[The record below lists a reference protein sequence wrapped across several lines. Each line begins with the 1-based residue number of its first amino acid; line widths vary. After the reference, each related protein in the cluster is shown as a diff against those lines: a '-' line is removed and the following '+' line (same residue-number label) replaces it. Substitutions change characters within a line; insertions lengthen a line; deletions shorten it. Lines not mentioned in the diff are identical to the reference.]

1 MTRLVLMSIDRL
13 IEQHQKC
20 VRAARSGAEIFDHT
34 LAAAGELGFNR
45 LAIVH
50 ASWFIRP
57 GQRLIFLHNFG
68 EWGHIFVARRYYR
81 HDPALFLSQR
91 TNRPFSWRHMRQVLP
106 ADPAQSRILREA
118 GHHGLR
124 VGFTIPVAVP
134 GEPTGCCS
142 FATDA
147 DALPVASLCRAA
159 AWIADEAF
167 AEARRIHGYPGSIGE
182 TAPHLSPR
190 RLECLR
196 WAVIGRTDTQIAL
209 IMNTKVSTIR
219 SYMADLRRM
228 FGVCSR
234 TELARAAQRAGLIGL
249 EDAIP

>member
-1 MTRLVLMSIDRL
+1 MPLDRL
-13 IEQHQKC
+13 IEQHAQL
-20 VRAARSGAEIFDHT
+20 VRTARSGVQIRAYT
-34 LAAAGELGFNR
+34 LDAARELGFNR

-57 GQRLIFLHNFG
+57 GRRLISLHNFETWG
-68 EWGHIFVARRYYR
+68 EIFISRKYYL
-81 HDPALFLSQR
+81 HDPALLASQL
-91 TNRPFSWRHMRQVLP
+91 TNRPFAWQQIRRIITP
-106 ADPAQSRILREA
+106 GPTQSRILSESSR
-118 GHHGLR
+118 HGLR
-124 VGFTIPVAVP
+124 VGFTVPVSVP
-134 GEPTGCCS
+134 SEPAGCCS

-147 DALPVASLCRAA
+147 NELPPPSFCRAA
-159 AWIADEAF
+159 AWIAEEAF
-167 AEARRIHGYPGSIGE
+167 AEARRIYGYPVPVDE

-196 WAVIGRTDTQIAL
+196 WAVIGRTDTQIAM
-209 IMNTKVSTIR
+209 IMNAKVSTIR
-219 SYMADLRRM
+219 SYMADLRRL

>member
-1 MTRLVLMSIDRL
+1 MPIDRL
-13 IEQHQKC
+13 IEQHRKR
-20 VRAARSGAEIFDHT
+20 VRAAWSGKEVFDHT

-50 ASWFIRP
+50 AIWFVSP
-57 GQRLIFLHNFG
+57 GSRLIFLHNFD
-68 EWGHIFVARRYYR
+68 EWGDIFIAREYYR
-81 HDPALFLSQR
+81 RDPALFLSQR
-91 TNRPFSWRHMRQVLP
+91 TNRPFSWRDMRRTLP
-106 ADPAQSRILREA
+106 TDPVQARILSEA

-124 VGFTIPVAVP
+124 VGFTVPVAVP
-134 GEPTGCCS
+134 YEPAGCCS

-147 DALPVASLCRAA
+147 SELPPASLCRAA
-159 AWIADEAF
+159 TSIADEAF
-167 AEARRIHGYPGSIGE
+167 AEARRIYGYPAPIGE
-182 TAPHLSPR
+182 VTPHLSPR

-196 WAVIGRTDTQIAL
+196 WAVIGRTDAQIAM
-209 IMNTKVSTIR
+209 IMNAKVSTIR
-219 SYMADLRRM
+219 TYMADLRRS